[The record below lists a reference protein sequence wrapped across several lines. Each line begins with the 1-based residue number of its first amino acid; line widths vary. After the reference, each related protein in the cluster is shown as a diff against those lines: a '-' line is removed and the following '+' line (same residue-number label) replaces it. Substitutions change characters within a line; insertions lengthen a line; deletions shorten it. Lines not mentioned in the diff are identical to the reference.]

1 MKKALLILVVLVQL
15 QVWGQTP
22 IKVEISGSIFNITAG
37 KDDSV
42 KISHYFGGTNYKD
55 YLAAK
60 IDKKGNYALK
70 GTLPSKD
77 YYVFRLGNQHINII
91 LRDTSKLRIHA
102 DAKNLVY
109 VHSLAGSDESN
120 QVNEFV
126 REMQAYNAKRDSAS
140 NLLKMHPENGEAIN
154 QSFQTIY
161 YNFQSYKQRYM
172 AMNQNTPA
180 LLPVISSIEVD
191 KEFATYESIVKQIT
205 ESFAGSPVIEATR
218 QQYQE
223 KVRQMEAM
231 NFLSP
236 GKVAPDFTQ
245 NDVNGKPVTL
255 SSLRGNVV
263 LLDFWASWCGPCRA
277 ENPNVVA
284 LYDKY
289 KDKGFTVMSVSLD
302 KEKQKWLD
310 AIAKDK
316 LVWPNHVSD
325 LKFWSNEVAKLYQV
339 TGIPFTVLIDKEGK
353 VIATKLRGPQLE
365 ATLQQLFGF

>member
-1 MKKALLILVVLVQL
+1 LVQL

-22 IKVEISGSIFNITAG
+22 IKVEITGNIFNTTAG
-37 KDDSV
+37 RDDSV

-91 LRDTSKLRIHA
+91 LRDTSKLRINA
-102 DAKNLVY
+102 DAKNVVY
-109 VHSLAGSDESN
+109 FHSLTGSDESN

-140 NLLKMHPENGEAIN
+140 NMLKMHPENAEAIN

-161 YNFQSYKQRYM
+161 FNFQSYKQKYV
-172 AMNQNTPA
+172 AMNQNSPA
-180 LLPVISSIEVD
+180 LLPVISSIDVD
-191 KEFATYESIVKQIT
+191 KEFTTYESIVKQIS
-205 ESFAGSPVIEATR
+205 ESFSGSPVIEATK
-218 QQYQE
+218 QQYQQ
-223 KVRQMEAM
+223 KVQQIEAM

-236 GKVAPDFTQ
+236 GKVAPEFTQ
-245 NDVNGKPVTL
+245 NDVNGKPVSL

-284 LYDKY
+284 LYNKY
-289 KDKGFTVMSVSLD
+289 KNSGFTVMSVSLD

-310 AIAKDK
+310 AIAKDG
-316 LVWPNHVSD
+316 LTWPNHVSD
-325 LKFWSNEVAKLYQV
+325 LKYWSNEVAKLYQV